1 MRVAHDW
8 EFLEDG
14 RTIEPISVGMVAE
27 DGREL
32 YLVFEEIDAEPLKKR
47 ICANKWLLENV
58 IAHLPLRSKPSKLLV
73 DGSAWSFQL
82 DWKSN
87 FIMPRRMIRNAVRE
101 FLAAT
106 PDLEL
111 WGDYAAYDHV
121 ALAQLFGTMM
131 DLPSYV
137 PMWTHDLQ
145 QQVQNLTV
153 PELGDFVAHNA
164 LDDARVVMRTLRWLD
179 ER

>member
-8 EFLEDG
+8 EFIEDG
-14 RTIEPISVGMVAE
+14 HTIDPISVGMVAE

-32 YLVFEEIDAEPLKKR
+32 YYVFAEIDEAQLKKR
-47 ICANKWLLENV
+47 ICANKWLVENV
-58 IAHLPLRSKPSKLLV
+58 IAHLPLREKPSKLLV
-73 DGSAWSFQL
+73 DRSDLTFNL
-82 DWKSN
+82 DWGSN
-87 FIMPRRMIRNAVRE
+87 TIMPRRMIRNAVRE

-111 WGDYAAYDHV
+111 WADYAAYDHV

-131 DLPSYV
+131 DLPPGV

-145 QQVQNLTV
+145 QQTQNVTV
-153 PELGDFVAHNA
+153 DLPEEGTPHNA
-164 LDDARVVMRTLRWLD
+164 LDDARQVMRTLRWL
-179 ER
+179 EES